1 MGWNYCV
8 LSNKYICHIC
18 AFILRLTVY
27 LNPSCWSYQGNTYVG
42 NVFNSNDTCIC
53 KVSGVNSIYRR
64 CLTHIGISIMKIRR
78 SHDWLIVMIRI
89 PLQVRRR
96 IYIEWSTG
104 IWIVIFHN
112 VCLVLICINISVH
125 FLSFLNNRKAQVVE
139 IRPRGRQ
146 VLVYLTQSTPW
157 MLMAWWRYW
166 PAYPGILHFGTRGVN
181 GLTYI
186 RIHV

>member
-1 MGWNYCV
+1 
-8 LSNKYICHIC
+8 
-18 AFILRLTVY
+18 
-27 LNPSCWSYQGNTYVG
+27 
-42 NVFNSNDTCIC
+42 
-53 KVSGVNSIYRR
+53 
-64 CLTHIGISIMKIRR
+64 MKIRR
-78 SHDWLIVMIRI
+78 YHDWLIVMIRI

-96 IYIEWSTG
+96 IYIESSTG

-157 MLMAWWRYW
+157 MLMA
-166 PAYPGILHFGTRGVN
+166 
-181 GLTYI
+181 
-186 RIHV
+186 